1 LLTLSAY
8 FKLKDIYFKKVP
20 EDKFYGLVHGVGTGD
35 YMQPDDYILQHYI
48 ISSSPDYPLMVYNNN
63 FPMHGPPVHH
73 HHPHHMMD
81 NGFYASPD
89 SMYNGTPNGMPPPGG
104 YDAMQ
109 YGMYYND
116 GFGQG
121 P

>member
-1 LLTLSAY
+1 MRVGIVWS
-8 FKLKDIYFKKVP
+8 P
-20 EDKFYGLVHGVGTGD
+20 EQALRKPMG
-35 YMQPDDYILQHYI
+35 YI

-104 YDAMQ
+104 YDAM
-109 YGMYYND
+109 
-116 GFGQG
+116 
-121 P
+121 